1 MPRRKASLS
10 DAERRA
16 FAVIEADNTAR
27 RRAFA
32 RHILAIPSDQRDSDG
47 RPYYDDR
54 DRDWA
59 SSVLDETERA
69 LGVSR

>member
-1 MPRRKASLS
+1 MHVNNHLS
-10 DAERRA
+10 AAERRA
-16 FAVIEADNTAR
+16 FAVIEADNAAR

-32 RHILAIPSDQRDSDG
+32 RHILASPSDQKDGDG

-59 SSVLDETERA
+59 SSILDETERA